1 MLACETRQVD
11 GCRHSR
17 GQAEGRGQPRKG
29 SDRTMMNVVHVETGR
44 NMYGGAQQALY
55 LCRGLLGRQGSPPS
69 HGVRAWTAAVDSLS
83 AVRHGIPGTQYR
95 PAAVISTWD
104 IAFQTEI
111 LSASD
116 NRPDIVHC
124 HSRRGADF
132 LGGRAASMASIP
144 AVLSR
149 RVDSRESAFVAARR
163 YAPFRKVIAISAN
176 VEQKLRESGLDGG
189 RITIIRSA
197 VDVDALAQPCK
208 RQHFLKEFNLR
219 DGHVVAVIVAQ
230 LIGRKGHRFVLQ
242 AMPELCRAHPNFRLI
257 LFGKGPLEP
266 DLRAQAAQLGIAD
279 HVQFPGFRDDMDR
292 LLGCADMLIHPAIR
306 EGLGVVMLK
315 AAAAGVPVVAF
326 DVAGAR
332 EAVVDNRTG
341 LLAKNADVS
350 SLLQLMTQLVE
361 NPQQRKKLGA
371 PDG

>member
-1 MLACETRQVD
+1 
-11 GCRHSR
+11 
-17 GQAEGRGQPRKG
+17 
-29 SDRTMMNVVHVETGR
+29 MMKIIHIETGR
-44 NMYGGAQQALY
+44 HLYGGPQQVIY
-55 LCRGLLGRQGSPPS
+55 LCRGLLERGIDSVIVCVPGS
-69 HGVRAWTAAVDSLS
+69 AIDSL
-83 AVRHGIPGTQYR
+83 ARQHGIPVHNIVCGGDLDLR
-95 PAAVISTWD
+95 F
-104 IAFQTEI
+104 AFRLRSYLLRE
-111 LSASD
+111 
-116 NRPDIVHC
+116 RPDIVHC

-163 YAPFRKVIAISAN
+163 YSPFCKVIAISDN

-219 DGHVVAVIVAQ
+219 DGHVVAVIAAQ

-279 HVQFPGFRDDMDR
+279 HVQFSGFRDDMDR

-371 PDG
+371 AGQVRMRESFSVDEMVSRHVGLYQSVIDE